1 MAAFVAAA
9 NRKSAASQSLS
20 APLICCWQVFFY
32 RMAVNPAT
40 CRSNSKWRVGTNKMV
55 MIGEESFSSFH
66 RPLPHCISCDHRVR
80 QHIPLAATKHTTR
93 HLNNNRPR
101 NFLLIIINKN
111 RMQIDE
117 LGVWCFDRVPC
128 WCVQTHSPLSSIS
141 MFIHFVSRNH
151 HVTSTVTAVDFPLA
165 FDSLQ
170 KKKKPP
176 LIVTNA
182 TATLP

>member
-1 MAAFVAAA
+1 MAERWRGGCFCC
-9 NRKSAASQSLS
+9 RGKQEIGCLS
-20 APLICCWQVFFY
+20 VTFCSIFFY

-80 QHIPLAATKHTTR
+80 QHIPLAATKHTTC